1 MNLDLKNK
9 NILIT
14 GAATGM
20 GRASALEVSKHGAN
34 VILADINSEGL
45 KEVSEKLKTIGSNFK
60 IVQMDVTS
68 IDETEKKIFEAEN
81 YFDGGINTLVHFAGA
96 LEGSMVDIDELE
108 PEINNTFSNLDNVPE
123 HELVV

>member
-1 MNLDLKNK
+1 MKLDLKNK

-45 KEVSEKLKTIGSNFK
+45 KEVSEKLKTLGANFRS
-60 IVQMDVTS
+60 VSMDVTS
-68 IDETEKKIFEAEN
+68 IAVSYTHL
-81 YFDGGINTLVHFAGA
+81 TLPTI
-96 LEGSMVDIDELE
+96 L
-108 PEINNTFSNLDNVPE
+108 
-123 HELVV
+123 LV